1 VKMAKRPLINTVE
14 EAIGRLDEIGLK
26 ARVKA

>member
-26 ARVKA
+26 VKAK